1 MTEQVKRK
9 RGRPPSGLTQDELAQ
24 RSKVRL
30 DTKNMSINGELL
42 RAFNAAKEKH
52 SELVGFQLKNKQFFS
67 VLVSTYNR
75 SQNNEKTQ
83 DSQTKTSSLQK
94 EQAQ

>member
-9 RGRPPSGLTQDELAQ
+9 RGRPSSGLTKNELAQ

-30 DTKNMSINGELL
+30 DTKNIAINGELL

-52 SELVGFQLKNKQFFS
+52 SELVGFKLNNKQFFL

-75 SQNNEKTQ
+75 IQNNEKN
-83 DSQTKTSSLQK
+83 
-94 EQAQ
+94 

>member
-9 RGRPPSGLTQDELAQ
+9 RGRPSSGLTKNELVQ

-52 SELVGFQLKNKQFFS
+52 SELVGFKLNNKQFFL
-67 VLVSTYNR
+67 VLVSSYNR
-75 SQNNEKTQ
+75 IQNNEKN
-83 DSQTKTSSLQK
+83 
-94 EQAQ
+94 

>member
-9 RGRPPSGLTQDELAQ
+9 RGRPSSGLTKNELAQ

-30 DTKNMSINGELL
+30 DTKNIAINGELL

-52 SELVGFQLKNKQFFS
+52 SELVGFKLNNKQFFL
-67 VLVSTYNR
+67 VLVSNYNNR
-75 SQNNEKTQ
+75 SQNNEKN
-83 DSQTKTSSLQK
+83 
-94 EQAQ
+94 